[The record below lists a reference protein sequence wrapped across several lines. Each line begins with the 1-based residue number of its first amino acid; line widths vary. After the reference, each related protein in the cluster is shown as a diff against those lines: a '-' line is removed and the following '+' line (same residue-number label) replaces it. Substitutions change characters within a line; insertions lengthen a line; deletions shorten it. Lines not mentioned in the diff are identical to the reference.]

1 MVNIYEILAAGE
13 AFTEPAKSRGA
24 SLGEV
29 DYRPGHGQP
38 GGAAAPPHP
47 EVEADPDRFT
57 YPTPPVVRPRAARQT
72 FTHVNGRMVP
82 DDGAP

>member
-1 MVNIYEILAAGE
+1 MDDAYEALARLLA
-13 AFTEPAKSRGA
+13 EPAKTPRS

-38 GGAAAPPHP
+38 GGAAAPPRP
-47 EVEADPDRFT
+47 EVEADADRFT
-57 YPTPPVVRPRAARQT
+57 YPTPPVVRPRAARQA
-72 FTHVNGRMVP
+72 FQHFNGRMVL